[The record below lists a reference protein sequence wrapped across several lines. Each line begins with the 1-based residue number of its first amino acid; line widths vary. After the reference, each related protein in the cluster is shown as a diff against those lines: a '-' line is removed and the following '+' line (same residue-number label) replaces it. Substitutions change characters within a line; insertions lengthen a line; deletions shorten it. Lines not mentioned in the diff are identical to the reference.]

1 MGLIRAFSHQ
11 LSAGNR
17 VGRFF
22 FVLPTVDG
30 LLIIVEDPPA
40 RNEAGKKACIY
51 AFLSLK

>member
-1 MGLIRAFSHQ
+1 LFFEHGINPAFSHQ

-17 VGRFF
+17 VI
-22 FVLPTVDG
+22 VDG
-30 LLIIVEDPPA
+30 LLIIVEDPPE